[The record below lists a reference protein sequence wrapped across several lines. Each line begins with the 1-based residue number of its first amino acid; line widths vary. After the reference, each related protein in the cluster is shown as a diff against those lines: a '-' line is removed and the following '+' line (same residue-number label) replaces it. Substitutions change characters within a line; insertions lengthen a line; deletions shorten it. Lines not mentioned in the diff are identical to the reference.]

1 MSAADP
7 RVTTKNSPHTQQC
20 SPPEPMLYKRFSS
33 IMRAGGAKPTR
44 GSKKR
49 TQKILVKLDEAY
61 NYPQHLCNLIS
72 NVLYSPFILEDSSLV
87 TERRKRTTK
96 SSPTKFFCCSLNTV
110 RKIRLT
116 RLRLTANRSTL
127 PATINPNLEW
137 RRLLGFA
144 KTCRSSLLSA
154 HLNRITEENSLAL

>member
-20 SPPEPMLYKRFSS
+20 SPPEPMLNKRFSS
-33 IMRAGGAKPTR
+33 IMRARRAKPTR

-72 NVLYSPFILEDSSLV
+72 NALYSLFILEESPLV
-87 TERRKRTTK
+87 TGHRKRITK
-96 SSPTKFFCCSLNTV
+96 SSPTESFCCSLNTI

-137 RRLLGFA
+137 GRLLGFA
-144 KTCRSSLLSA
+144 NACRNSLLSA
-154 HLNRITEENSLAL
+154 HLN

>member
-20 SPPEPMLYKRFSS
+20 SPPEPMLNKRFLS

-44 GSKKR
+44 RPKKR

-72 NVLYSPFILEDSSLV
+72 NALYSSFNLEESSLA
-87 TERRKRTTK
+87 TGHRKRITK
-96 SSPTKFFCCSLNTV
+96 SNPTKSFCCSLNTV

-116 RLRLTANRSTL
+116 RLRFTANRSTL
-127 PATINPNLEW
+127 PATISPNLEW

-144 KTCRSSLLSA
+144 KT
-154 HLNRITEENSLAL
+154 